1 MKNEEWRMEITSHS
15 SMNDQEAIQIDTE
28 ENSETGTLFVVAT
41 PIGNMEDITL
51 RALRVLNECE
61 LIVCEDTRVAKKLFF
76 RHEISK
82 PLLAIP
88 QRAADEKIRRVL
100 DVLREGKNVAL
111 TTDAGTP
118 GVSDPGNEV
127 VARVIEAGFSVSPVP
142 GPSALGALLSV
153 AGVNT
158 QEFLFK
164 GFPPHKK
171 GRETFFRSVAES
183 KIPVVYYESP
193 YRVVKNLELLS
204 TFAPEKRIIIGREL
218 TKMFEEIRRGSVLEV
233 LEYYTNNSG
242 KVKGEFAVLVS

>member
-1 MKNEEWRMEITSHS
+1 MD
-15 SMNDQEAIQIDTE
+15 DQEAIQIEDE
-28 ENSETGTLFVVAT
+28 EGFEAGILFVVAT

-51 RALRVLNECE
+51 RALRILNECD

-76 RHEISK
+76 RHNISK

-100 DVLREGKNVAL
+100 GVLREGKNVAL

-127 VARVIEAGFSVSPVP
+127 VEKVIAAGFRVSPVP
-142 GPSALGALLSV
+142 GPSALSALLSV

-171 GRETFFRSVAES
+171 GRETFFSAVAES
-183 KIPVVYYESP
+183 TIPVVYYESP

-204 TFAPEKRIIIGREL
+204 TFAPEKHIIIGREL
-218 TKMFEEIRRGSVLEV
+218 TKMFEEIQRGSVLDV
-233 LEYYTNNSG
+233 LEYYKNNSG
-242 KVKGEFAVLVS
+242 KVKGEFAVMVA

>member
-127 VARVIEAGFSVSPVP
+127 VARVIEAGFAVSPVP

-153 AGVNT
+153 AGMNT

-204 TFAPEKRIIIGREL
+204 TFSPEKRIIIGREL
-218 TKMFEEIRRGSVLEV
+218 TKVFEEVRRGTVLEV
-233 LEYYTNNSG
+233 LDYYTNNSG
-242 KVKGEFAVLVS
+242 KVKGEFVVLVV